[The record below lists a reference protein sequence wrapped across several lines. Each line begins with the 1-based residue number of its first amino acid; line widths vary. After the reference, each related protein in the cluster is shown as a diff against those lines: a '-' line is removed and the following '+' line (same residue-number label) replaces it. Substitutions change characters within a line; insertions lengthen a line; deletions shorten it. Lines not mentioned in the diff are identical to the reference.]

1 MVAAARQA
9 KSETADRARQSWRR
23 QRMMPENS
31 ADQSVGR
38 SWNIQYPWASER
50 SPGAEMNR
58 PPPADNEA
66 RHFLDMMVRAQRAGD
81 LLANS
86 PFGWQTH
93 LCTHRIGQWPRRK
106 RAQRSANPM
115 DK

>member
-38 SWNIQYPWASER
+38 SWNIQYPSASER

-58 PPPADNEA
+58 HPPADNEA

-81 LLANS
+81 LLAKS
-86 PFGWQTH
+86 AAFRPAAALGGFPIRRPPMS
-93 LCTHRIGQWPRRK
+93 LC
-106 RAQRSANPM
+106 
-115 DK
+115 

>member
-38 SWNIQYPWASER
+38 SWNIQYPSASER

-58 PPPADNEA
+58 HPPADNEA

-86 PFGWQTH
+86 ELPICSRDWQTSE
-93 LCTHRIGQWPRRK
+93 P
-106 RAQRSANPM
+106 
-115 DK
+115 